1 MIVCH
6 CRAVSHREVVAA
18 AESGARE
25 VSDVAAVCGAGSE
38 CFGCHDRIMSLLE
51 AIEDRL
57 VLQAAS

>member
-6 CRAVSHREVVAA
+6 CRAVSDREVVAA

-25 VSDVAAVCGAGSE
+25 FDDVAAACGAGSE
-38 CFGCHDRIMSLLE
+38 CRGCHDRIASLLE

-57 VLQAAS
+57 VLQEAS

>member
-6 CRAVSHREVVAA
+6 CRAVSDREVVAA

-38 CFGCHDRIMSLLE
+38 CHGCHDRITSLLE
-51 AIEDRL
+51 AMEDRL
-57 VLQAAS
+57 VLQEAS